1 MTEADPMGQMDKE
14 ADCTS
19 VYKIVKRLIVECA
32 ALNMETDSVLG
43 QDEFVFKVT
52 FRL

>member
-32 ALNMETDSVLG
+32 ALNMETDSVWG
-43 QDEFVFKVT
+43 QDGFVFKVI

>member
-1 MTEADPMGQMDKE
+1 MTEADLMGQMDKE
-14 ADCTS
+14 EDCTS
-19 VYKIVKRLIVECA
+19 VYKIVRCLIVECA
-32 ALNMETDSVLG
+32 ALNMETDSVWG

>member
-1 MTEADPMGQMDKE
+1 MTEADPMGQMDKV
-14 ADCTS
+14 DCTS
-19 VYKIVKRLIVECA
+19 VYKIVRCLIMECA
-32 ALNMETDSVLG
+32 ALNTETDSVWG